1 MTGLSIADMRPED
14 EYKLSFYHK
23 VGSLDSAH
31 DVDLVRH
38 TETGN
43 IYVRKESA
51 DYDLSVFHALYENH
65 YDGVPE
71 IIEYAEDPDAHRLI
85 VIEEFINGR
94 TLRTIL
100 DHKRTL
106 PVDQAV
112 SVLKAICETLEPL
125 HAHEPPII
133 HRDIKPENILITSK
147 SVLYLVDFDAS
158 KSYSAGKDR
167 DTELIGTRKYA
178 APEQYGFS
186 QSDPRT
192 DIYAI
197 GKIGLEMIYGDP
209 TIKPGKKND
218 PVDSILRKCT
228 SMDPDDR
235 FNSVKELREA
245 LINLDNPGL
254 FNRYSRMAL
263 PGFRTHT
270 FWKMLLATIFYC
282 YLIVT
287 VIYNSINTDLSIK
300 DRIVSGIGFMADM
313 MLLILFYFNY
323 MGCHSHLPLMKS
335 KSIPIRAVGYIV
347 YTLAII
353 TAVSMVMAFFGYTY
367 TA

>member
-1 MTGLSIADMRPED
+1 MTGLCITDMKPED
-14 EYKLSFYHK
+14 EYRMSFYRE
-23 VGSLDSAH
+23 VGSLDPLH
-31 DVDLVRH
+31 NVELVRH

-43 IYVRKESA
+43 IYVRKEST

-65 YDGVPE
+65 YDGIPE
-71 IIEYAEDPDAHRLI
+71 IIEYAEDTDAHRLI

-100 DHKRTL
+100 DHKKTL

-125 HAHEPPII
+125 HAHKPPII
-133 HRDIKPENILITSK
+133 HRDIKPENILITSN

-158 KSYSAGKDR
+158 KSYKAGKDR

-197 GKIGLEMIYGDP
+197 GKIGLEMIYGDS
-209 TIKPGKKND
+209 TIKPGQKND
-218 PVDSILRKCT
+218 PVLAILRKCT

-235 FNSVKELREA
+235 FNSARELREA
-245 LINLDNPGL
+245 LIRLDKPGL
-254 FNRYSRMAL
+254 FNRYSRITL

-270 FWKMLLATIFYC
+270 LWKMILATIVYC
-282 YLIVT
+282 SIAGMT
-287 VIYNSINTDLSIK
+287 INYNLTTELSTK
-300 DRIVSGIGFMADM
+300 DHILFSIGFMAYM
-313 MLLILFYFNY
+313 ILLILFYFNY
-323 MGCHSHLPLMKS
+323 MGCHSHLPLMRS
-335 KSIPIRAVGYIV
+335 KKTLIKAIGYIV
-347 YTLAII
+347 YTYAILL
-353 TAVSMVMAFFGYTY
+353 AVSIVMALLGYT
-367 TA
+367 AA